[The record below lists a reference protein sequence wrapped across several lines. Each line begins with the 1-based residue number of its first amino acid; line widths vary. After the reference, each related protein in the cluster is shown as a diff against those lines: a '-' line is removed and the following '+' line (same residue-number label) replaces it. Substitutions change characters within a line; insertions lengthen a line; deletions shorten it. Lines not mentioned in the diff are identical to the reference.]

1 MARRSPVILRRKA
14 RTTLARLNLAPLTAT
29 TLLTVRKAKLNEPWS
44 IAGKL
49 PNGY

>member
-29 TLLTVRKAKLNEPWS
+29 TLLTVRKAKLHEPWS
-44 IAGKL
+44 IVGKL